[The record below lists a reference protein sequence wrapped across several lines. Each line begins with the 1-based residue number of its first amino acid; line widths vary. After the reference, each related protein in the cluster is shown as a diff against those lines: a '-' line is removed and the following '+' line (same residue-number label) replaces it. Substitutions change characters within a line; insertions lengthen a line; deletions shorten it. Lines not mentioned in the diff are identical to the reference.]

1 MAQKKL
7 KIFVVAGEASGDIYG
22 GLFAENA
29 MEITGVDIELR
40 GWGGEQMAN
49 AGVKVTKHYRELA
62 FMGFVEVIKNLRT
75 IKNNLNQCFKEI
87 VEFRPDAVVFIDLPG
102 FNMRVAKRLRNK
114 IKANDDDLQLN
125 TKLFQLVCPQ
135 IWAWKSGRIK
145 DLKRDYDCVFPVLPF
160 EDSILKSGGVNSQSM
175 GHPLLDSIL
184 KEKSARKGV
193 KKEKKEKLIALLP
206 GSRKQE
212 INKILPVY
220 LQAIKDFPDHEVVIA
235 GAPGLEK
242 SDYTLAEKAGLR
254 VEFGKTRELL
264 QRAEAAVIT
273 SGTATLEAAL
283 LKVKHVIAYKTSAL
297 NFAIAKALVD
307 VDFIGLPNLIL
318 GRKAVEEL
326 IQGDCNPQ
334 KISEELR
341 KALSSSDMEKDFDE
355 IYETLGNGG
364 ASKRIAEYV
373 VREVS

>member
-1 MAQKKL
+1 
-7 KIFVVAGEASGDIYG
+7 
-22 GLFAENA
+22 
-29 MEITGVDIELR
+29 
-40 GWGGEQMAN
+40 
-49 AGVKVTKHYRELA
+49 
-62 FMGFVEVIKNLRT
+62 
-75 IKNNLNQCFKEI
+75 
-87 VEFRPDAVVFIDLPG
+87 
-102 FNMRVAKRLRNK
+102 
-114 IKANDDDLQLN
+114 
-125 TKLFQLVCPQ
+125 
-135 IWAWKSGRIK
+135 
-145 DLKRDYDCVFPVLPF
+145 
-160 EDSILKSGGVNSQSM
+160 M

-193 KKEKKEKLIALLP
+193 KKEKKDKLIALLP

-220 LQAIKDFPDHEVVIA
+220 LQAIKDFPDHEVVVA

-273 SGTATLEAAL
+273 SGTATLEASL

-326 IQGDCNPQ
+326 IQGDCN
-334 KISEELR
+334 LR
-341 KALSSSDMEKDFDE
+341 KFQ
-355 IYETLGNGG
+355 
-364 ASKRIAEYV
+364 RIKEGPILK
-373 VREVS
+373 

>member
-22 GLFAENA
+22 GLFAEKA
-29 MEITGVDIELR
+29 LEIKGVDIQIR
-40 GWGGEQMAN
+40 GWGGNQMAN
-49 AGVKVTKHYRELA
+49 AGVKVTKYYMELA
-62 FMGFVEVIKNLRT
+62 FMGFVEVVKNLKT
-75 IKNNLNQCFKEI
+75 IINNLNQCVKEI
-87 VEFRPDAVVFIDLPG
+87 EEFRPDAVVFIDLPG
-102 FNMRVAKRLRNK
+102 FNMRVANRLRNK
-114 IKANDDDLQLN
+114 ISANDLPLN
-125 TKLFQLVCPQ
+125 TKLYQLVCPQ

-184 KEKSARKGV
+184 KDKVG
-193 KKEKKEKLIALLP
+193 KETVKKEKLIALLP

-212 INKILPVY
+212 IKKILPVC
-220 LQAIKDFPDHEVVIA
+220 LQAIEDFPDHEVIVA

-242 SDYTLAEKAGLR
+242 SDYILAENAGFR
-254 VEFGKTRELL
+254 VEFGRTREIL
-264 QRAEAAVIT
+264 QRAEAAVVT
-273 SGTATLEAAL
+273 SGTATLEASL

-326 IQGDCNPQ
+326 IQRDCNPQ

-373 VREVS
+373 VREAS